1 MITSWKLR
9 GLTLPELV
17 RRTIVGS
24 WRDEVFGQ
32 ASRMAF
38 YHFIAIFPILFVI
51 LALLARAPHMRDF
64 MMGAI
69 NDLSNQAMPE
79 RVAQLLRS
87 VIVELDERT
96 ASNLRLIFVC
106 GGALWGAFNSTWAMI
121 YGLNNAYE
129 VKESRSFRKLAATI
143 AGLSASLA
151 ATACLSVFLI
161 FCTRYIHRRLDIG
174 VVPLHVL
181 EWFVMIAALSFSFA
195 ILYRFA
201 PNVPE
206 REWQWST
213 PGAVCAIIV
222 WIAATFGARFYFNHV
237 NNYSRSYG
245 HLNGVVMF
253 LLWLYI
259 SNAAIL
265 IGGEMNSEIEKAA
278 NQHPSQSPKV
288 PPRRVEPS
296 AQQGALHKA

>member
-9 GLTLPELV
+9 GLTLPELI

-32 ASRMAF
+32 AGRMAF

-51 LALLARAPHMRDF
+51 LAFLARAPHMRNF
-64 MMGAI
+64 MLGAI
-69 NDLSNQAMPE
+69 RDLSNQAMPE

-87 VIVELDERT
+87 VIVELTERT
-96 ASNLRLIFVC
+96 ASNLRLIVVS
-106 GGALWGAFNSTWAMI
+106 GGALWGAFNATWAMI

-129 VKESRSFRKLAATI
+129 VEENRSFRKLAITI
-143 AGLSASLA
+143 VGLSASLA
-151 ATACLSVFLI
+151 ATASLSVLLI

-174 VVPLHVL
+174 VVPLHVI

-201 PNVPE
+201 PNLPD

-222 WIAATFGARFYFNHV
+222 WIGATFGARLYFNHV
-237 NNYSRSYG
+237 NDYARSYG

-253 LLWLYI
+253 LLWIYI

-278 NQHPSQSPKV
+278 NRHQSKSRKL
-288 PPRRVEPS
+288 PPRRIESRP
-296 AQQGALHKA
+296 QQGALHKT

>member
-9 GLTLPELV
+9 GLSLPELI
-17 RRTIVGS
+17 RRTVRAS
-24 WRDEVFGQ
+24 WKDEVFGQ
-32 ASRMAF
+32 AGRMAF

-51 LALLARAPHMRDF
+51 LALLARAPHTRDF
-64 MMGAI
+64 MFGAI

-87 VIVELDERT
+87 VIVELNERT
-96 ASNLRLIFVC
+96 ASSSRLIFIC
-106 GGALWGAFNSTWAMI
+106 GGALWGAFNATWALI
-121 YGLNNAYE
+121 YGLNSAYE
-129 VKESRSFRKLAATI
+129 VQEDRSFRKLAVTI
-143 AGLSASLA
+143 VGLSASLA
-151 ATACLSVFLI
+151 ATGCLSVFLI
-161 FCTRYIHRRLDIG
+161 FCTRYIHRSLDIG
-174 VVPLHVL
+174 VVPLHVI

-201 PNVPE
+201 PNMPD

-213 PGAVCAIIV
+213 PGALCAIIL

-237 NNYSRSYG
+237 NDYARSYG

-259 SNAAIL
+259 SNGAIL
-265 IGGEMNSEIEKAA
+265 IGGEMNSEIEKAV
-278 NQHPSQSPKV
+278 NQHQPESQKT
-288 PPRRVEPS
+288 PPRRVERR
-296 AQQGALHKA
+296 AQQSALHKA

>member
-1 MITSWKLR
+1 MNTSWKLR
-9 GLTLPELV
+9 GLTLPELI
-17 RRTIVGS
+17 RRTVRAS
-24 WRDEVFGQ
+24 WKDEVFGQ
-32 ASRMAF
+32 AGRMAF

-64 MMGAI
+64 MLGAI
-69 NDLSNQAMPE
+69 NDLSNQALPE
-79 RVAQLLRS
+79 RVAQLVQS
-87 VIVELDERT
+87 VIGELNERT
-96 ASNLRLIFVC
+96 ASNFRLIFIC
-106 GGALWGAFNSTWAMI
+106 GGAVWGAFNATWAMI

-129 VKESRSFRKLAATI
+129 VEEDRSSRTLAFTI

-151 ATACLSVFLI
+151 ATASLSVLLI

-174 VVPLHVL
+174 VVPLHVI
-181 EWFVMIAALSFSFA
+181 EWFVMIATLSFSFA

-201 PNVPE
+201 PNLPD

-213 PGAVCAIIV
+213 PGALCAIVV
-222 WIAATFGARFYFNHV
+222 WIGATFGARFYFNHV
-237 NNYSRSYG
+237 NNYARSYG
-245 HLNGVVMF
+245 HLNGVVML

-278 NQHPSQSPKV
+278 NQHQPESQKIPSRLVERRPKQN
-288 PPRRVEPS
+288 PLR
-296 AQQGALHKA
+296 KA